1 MHGDSDHLEEEQVG
15 TASFLVTH
23 RQVEGGN
30 RMLEVRDP
38 LFHWR
43 GETPRPW
50 EFPGDKGTTV
60 PWSHPD
66 SKSPLCFPTAIPQEF
81 CLETPENWME
91 DNEELEQK
99 SKNMEVIYCQGTFNF
114 TESSKL
120 HFFFPLCAISQGFSV
135 PYQFLLGERVK
146 LHTVL
151 ITEITGRGTCLDSFQ

>member
-1 MHGDSDHLEEEQVG
+1 MHRDSDCLEEEQVG

-30 RMLEVRDP
+30 RLLEVRDP
-38 LFHWR
+38 LSHWR

-50 EFPGDKGTTV
+50 EFPGDKGIRV

-81 CLETPENWME
+81 CLATPENWME
-91 DNEELEQK
+91 GNEELEQK

-120 HFFFPLCAISQGFSV
+120 HLFFLCVPFLKDSLFLIS
-135 PYQFLLGERVK
+135 
-146 LHTVL
+146 
-151 ITEITGRGTCLDSFQ
+151 SFQGNEWSCTQFSSLRSREGVPAWIPSS